1 MGARPTLNTKRGF
14 EMDGL
19 IRVFTNTQRGAPQLS
34 GTAGTLLG
42 VLRACLLDGYGAVS
56 ATSVTVAG
64 GIATVQLP
72 QGNSFDA
79 GTVVRI
85 SGATPASL
93 NGDARVLTSASAQIT
108 LATDA
113 PDGPASGAITV
124 KMAPA
129 DWQERF
135 ANTVSNV
142 GIFAPTAVEAT
153 GMLLRVDDSA
163 TTNARV
169 RGWETMQDAGAGAG
183 PIPTD
188 TQVSGG
194 LWWPKSSAA
203 NATGMVWWLVADA
216 RGLYL
221 AVDPANSGR
230 LTLLYAGD
238 IASYMS
244 GDAWGWL
251 LTGNQ
256 ADQTYTNANPDGCCG
271 VSFRNTTRGGAYLA
285 RLHTGIQGAALAQR
299 IGAHHN
305 GTADAWAGTP
315 NYSWGS
321 YPNSANNGLMTGALE
336 LYTNNVLRGALP
348 GLLHPFQDCGALFAS
363 GVHIDGTDDCA
374 GRSLLGLRV
383 GAPYPGYSCGTVF
396 IDATGPWSR

>member
-19 IRVFTNTQRGAPQLS
+19 IRVFTNTQRGAPQRS

-85 SGATPASL
+85 SGAAPASL
-93 NGDARVLTSASAQIT
+93 NGDARVLAASSSQIT
-108 LATDA
+108 VATHA
-113 PDGPASGAITV
+113 PDGPASGAIAV

-129 DWQERF
+129 NWQERF

-142 GIFAPTAVEAT
+142 GVFAPTAVEAT
-153 GMLLRVDDSA
+153 GMLLRIDDSG

-169 RGWETMQDAGAGAG
+169 RGWETLQDASTGLG

-194 LWWPKSSAA
+194 LWWPKSSTASTAA
-203 NATGMVWWLVADA
+203 RPWWLLADA
-216 RGLYL
+216 RGFYL
-221 AVDPANSGR
+221 AVDPLGSGR
-230 LTLLYAGD
+230 FTLLYAGD
-238 IASYMS
+238 IASYAPA
-244 GDAWGWL
+244 DAWGWL

-256 ADQTYTNANPDGCCG
+256 SDQTNMNVTPDGCCG
-271 VSFRNTTRGGAYLA
+271 YSSRSSVRAGAYLA
-285 RLHTGIQGAALAQR
+285 RLHTGLGGAYPAQR
-299 IGAHHN
+299 TESHHN
-305 GTADAWAGTP
+305 GSSEAYAGAAS
-315 NYSWGS
+315 YGIGA
-321 YPNSANNGLMTGALE
+321 YPNGPNNGLMTGALE
-336 LYTNNVLRGALP
+336 VYALGLRGRLP
-348 GLLHPFQDCGALFAS
+348 GLLHPFQDCSVTAITS
-363 GVHIDGTDDCA
+363 GTMVNGTDDFA
-374 GRSLLGLRV
+374 GRSLLALRV
-383 GAPYPGYSCGTVF
+383 GIPSYNMWGTVF
-396 IDATGPWSR
+396 LDTGPWSR